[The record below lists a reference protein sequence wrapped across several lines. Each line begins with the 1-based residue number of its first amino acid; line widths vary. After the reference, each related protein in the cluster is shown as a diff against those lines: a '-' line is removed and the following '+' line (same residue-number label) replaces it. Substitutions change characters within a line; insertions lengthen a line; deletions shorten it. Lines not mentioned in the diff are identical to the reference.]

1 VVSWRWPRRNAV
13 GEHPRPKCTLPV
25 QPLRGYD
32 RDMFRAALV
41 MCMAAQVAGC
51 ALFASGNR
59 AHTSGGIAGCMAD
72 GSPAGT
78 DLILSAVGTAALVL
92 TGVAKDSPGWLAVPG
107 VFLAS
112 GVIGSITAYR
122 CRHEGDAHGHAVQAK
137 LPPPS
142 AGDTPTATQP
152 DSSSSHHEPLRLPTT
167 YEPPPPPTPPS
178 GPPTCDTN
186 TTACPEHMSCVLD
199 GSQTGHCVLDQL

>member
-1 VVSWRWPRRNAV
+1 MW
-13 GEHPRPKCTLPV
+13 
-25 QPLRGYD
+25 
-32 RDMFRAALV
+32 
-41 MCMAAQVAGC
+41 MAAQAAGC

-59 AHTSGGIAGCMAD
+59 LHTSGGIAGCMAD
-72 GSPAGT
+72 GSPAGL
-78 DLILSAVGTAALVL
+78 DLVLSAGGTAALVL

-112 GVIGSITAYR
+112 GVIGSITAYQ

-142 AGDTPTATQP
+142 AGDTTHPTQTEP
-152 DSSSSHHEPLRLPTT
+152 STSHHEPLRLPTT
-167 YEPPPPPTPPS
+167 YEPPPPTPQS
-178 GPPTCDTN
+178 GPPTCEAT

-199 GSQTGHCVLDQL
+199 GSQTGHCVLDQP